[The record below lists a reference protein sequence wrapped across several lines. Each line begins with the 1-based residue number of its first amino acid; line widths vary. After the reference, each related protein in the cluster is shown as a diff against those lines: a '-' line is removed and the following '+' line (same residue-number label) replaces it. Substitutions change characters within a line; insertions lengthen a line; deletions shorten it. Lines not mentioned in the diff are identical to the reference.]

1 MTDVLVGNVWALEN
15 PKVGIV
21 ETEEMDHRRCL
32 EIQRPYLGPVELHYT
47 GWTPLDSFFPNF
59 AHHQDPENPW
69 GF

>member
-47 GWTPLDSFFPNF
+47 G
-59 AHHQDPENPW
+59 
-69 GF
+69 